1 VAIECDHPRPRLN
14 LPGYVPRRMAWQ
26 VPQYIPDLPP
36 SAARVIREALQGIY
50 QELSRQGQ
58 VRNQMPLEGDMYAQP
73 GSVITG
79 VADGQTVT
87 LLPPGA
93 LGYTDPVS
101 LLITDVASPMNV
113 VAPDGTITQI
123 GAPGL
128 YDFAPASSTEYQ
140 TSPGGTV
147 VAGSVPTDTL
157 LGRDSPGTGAVEFIA
172 LTAPLE
178 LDGAGNLRI
187 AAAGITAVHLAASVA
202 GDGLT
207 GGAGTPLAVGA
218 GDGIDVEANSVAV
231 DVTDIIDNVTITEVA
246 TNNIQRAALTGF
258 AVATAGSNATTS
270 AEPIVTFGAS
280 ANMSNE
286 RVLSNGTG
294 TTVDIGTAGQ
304 IQIDIDTPLTDG
316 DKGDITV
323 ATNGTV
329 WTVDNDAVSNAKL
342 ANMASPRLK
351 GRTTASTGDP
361 EDLTLT
367 NSTSITW
374 NTSTGG
380 AISTERAAVSGSVTL
395 AQNAN
400 LAQFSGMAANTTLLP
415 TRTYYNWIAGTNTTV
430 TGTSNATD
438 LLMSVNVDDFPLSGL
453 ADQAA
458 NTIVANPTGSSAA
471 PTAVAVSADSLL
483 ARVGGNLTSHAF
495 ATLAGGGLTYSAGVM
510 AVGAGTGITVN
521 ANDVAVTIPLTDGD
535 KGDITVATSGTVW
548 TVDADAISNTKLA
561 NMAGATVKG
570 RTLNAGTGDPA
581 DLTGAEIGQLVRY
594 GTDVE
599 DVSTGTVASFV
610 IANTTT
616 SVRHTPTS
624 ALTIQGLAYT
634 GPATP
639 EAGKEVI
646 LYCSR
651 TSAFNVTLEHNSAS
665 TGDAGYRFF
674 LPGNVNLTLRPGEAV
689 RLRYAFSRWI
699 AGQKSSVA
707 DGDYG
712 DITVS
717 AGGATWTID
726 NDVVSDAKLRNS
738 AALSVIG
745 RSANSTGDP
754 ADIAAANDG
763 EVLRRSGT
771 TLGFGTIATAG
782 ITDAAVTLAKM
793 ANLAAGTVIGRQIDG
808 GTGVPVALTGLEQG
822 ENIRFGYI
830 EVNPSGIDVVGT
842 HNDVA
847 IDARTS
853 LVVCFPASAGDVVI
867 TGFAQGSSNAG
878 AGFLLKKEGT
888 SGRVLLRDNSGLS
901 TAGNRIWTPGA
912 QDYILA
918 QYNDAVFLRFNNGI
932 WHVDAVARTAYR
944 INSGGSDVTRRRLNV
959 IAGTGISLAI
969 SDDSTNEEADLT
981 ITGGVVSDGDKGDI
995 TVSAGGATWTIDNDV
1010 ISDAK
1015 LRNSAAL
1022 SVIGRSANSTGDP
1035 ADIAAASDGEVLR
1048 RSGTT
1053 LGFGTIATA
1062 GITDAAVTL
1071 AKMANLAQSTIIGRA
1086 EGAGTG
1092 VPQALTATQVAAIID
1107 GEAITWTGAH
1117 TFTGTAITAN
1127 VTTADILLGAAV
1139 GGIGL
1144 FSGQA
1149 TANVTNGDLVL
1160 NSASGIAVNATGTP
1174 ITSVADGTVRI
1185 DSTTEVEINTTTL
1198 DINVTT
1204 LQLDSASSGVI
1215 AATTGTLTLAAGTAV
1230 VVASPFQ
1237 AAALEGT
1244 GPAVF
1249 SDTVEMNDSTFLDQ
1263 TFSLRGGQNSATA
1276 TLNNVALGAVSVLR
1290 LSATNFLLS
1299 GMAPSVAGGQV
1310 VLIFN
1315 VNETEDA
1322 TILVESTNS
1331 TLGNRFAGETTSRK
1345 VRAGEGVLAW
1355 YDGTSEKWRLVGSLL
1370 DLAS

>member
-1 VAIECDHPRPRLN
+1 VAIDCDHPRPRLN

-50 QELSRQGQ
+50 QELGRQGQ

-140 TSPGGTV
+140 TSPGGAV

-207 GGAGTPLAVGA
+207 GGAGAALAVGA
-218 GDGIDVEANSVAV
+218 GDGIDVDANSVAV

-458 NTIVANPTGSSAA
+458 NTIVANATGSSAA

-495 ATLAGGGLTYSAGVM
+495 STLAGGGIAYAAGVM

-535 KGDITVATSGTVW
+535 KGDITVATNGTVW
-548 TVDADAISNTKLA
+548 TVDADAITNTKLA
-561 NMAGATVKG
+561 NMAADTIKANVTGSSADPTDHSLS
-570 RTLNAGTGDPA
+570 TLAGGGLTYTSTAGIIAVGAGTGITVAANDVSVTTPLTDGDKGDITVSTNGTVWTIDNA
-581 DLTGAEIGQLVRY
+581 AVTLAKLANLAAGTAIGRQIDAGTGVPVALTGREIGELARFDFFESFSLAAGVQTLTLDAR
-594 GTDVE
+594 TCIAFITPSAAHDVII
-599 DVSTGTVASFV
+599 DQIAHGSSNTGARVLIVKQGASG
-610 IANTTT
+610 
-616 SVRHTPTS
+616 R
-624 ALTIQGLAYT
+624 
-634 GPATP
+634 
-639 EAGKEVI
+639 VI
-646 LYCSR
+646 LR
-651 TSAFNVTLEHNSAS
+651 
-665 TGDAGYRFF
+665 D
-674 LPGNVNLTLRPGEAV
+674 GNVGANNIWTPGSV
-689 RLRYAFSRWI
+689 DFVLPLFNDGVLVTHSGSRWYLDSRKL
-699 AGQKSSVA
+699 ALNDQ
-707 DGDYG
+707 DYG

-717 AGGATWTID
+717 NSGQTWTIDNAAVTLAKMENRTAGTVIGRAIDAGTGVPTALTGAEVGSLARRYWWETTDTTSSGTINGYALTDKQVQIHFNLALAATIRSFTVQTGKTLEIALESTSAALTLVNENAGGTLGLIRTPGGVDLVLTGGDACVLTYLNNRWRVVAVSRGAALTDGDKGDITVSSSGATWTID

-793 ANLAAGTVIGRQIDG
+793 ANLA
-808 GTGVPVALTGLEQG
+808 
-822 ENIRFGYI
+822 
-830 EVNPSGIDVVGT
+830 
-842 HNDVA
+842 
-847 IDARTS
+847 
-853 LVVCFPASAGDVVI
+853 
-867 TGFAQGSSNAG
+867 
-878 AGFLLKKEGT
+878 
-888 SGRVLLRDNSGLS
+888 
-901 TAGNRIWTPGA
+901 
-912 QDYILA
+912 
-918 QYNDAVFLRFNNGI
+918 
-932 WHVDAVARTAYR
+932 
-944 INSGGSDVTRRRLNV
+944 
-959 IAGTGISLAI
+959 
-969 SDDSTNEEADLT
+969 
-981 ITGGVVSDGDKGDI
+981 
-995 TVSAGGATWTIDNDV
+995 
-1010 ISDAK
+1010 
-1015 LRNSAAL
+1015 
-1022 SVIGRSANSTGDP
+1022 
-1035 ADIAAASDGEVLR
+1035 
-1048 RSGTT
+1048 
-1053 LGFGTIATA
+1053 
-1062 GITDAAVTL
+1062 
-1071 AKMANLAQSTIIGRA
+1071 QSTIIGRA
-1086 EGAGTG
+1086 EGGGTG
-1092 VPQALTATQVAAIID
+1092 VPQALTPTQVVAIVD
-1107 GEAITWTGAH
+1107 GESPTWTGAH
-1117 TFTGTAITAN
+1117 TFNGTALTAN

-1139 GGIGL
+1139 GGVGL

-1149 TANVTNGDLVL
+1149 TQNVTNGDLVL
-1160 NSASGIAVNATGTP
+1160 NSASGIAINATGTAV
-1174 ITSVADGTVRI
+1174 TSVGDGVV
-1185 DSTTEVEINTTTL
+1185 DINATTL
-1198 DINVTT
+1198 DADVTSFLIDAT
-1204 LQLDSASSGVI
+1204 NSSSI
-1215 AATTGTLTLAAGTAV
+1215 AVGGTGDLTLAAGGAV
-1230 VVASPFQ
+1230 IVASPLE